1 MTLNNIGD
9 LNSMHVDVLT
19 ELGNIGTGNAVT
31 SLATLV
37 GKEISINVPRVR
49 ILDFNES
56 VQFIGGAEN
65 IVTGVLIRL
74 IEGIEGMIL
83 YIFEDKFVATVLK
96 TFFGKEFKSALE
108 INEMDKSAL
117 NEIGN
122 IMAGAYARALSSMT
136 GLKITLSTPSICVDM
151 AGAILS
157 VPAIE
162 FASIG
167 DKVLFIEDSF
177 GIGNDMVNSNM
188 ILVPELDS
196 LNLLFK
202 KLGVGI

>member
-1 MTLNNIGD
+1 MTLDNIGD

-37 GKEISINVPRVR
+37 GKEVSIKVPRVK
-49 ILDFNES
+49 ILDFNET

-65 IVTGVLIRL
+65 IVTGILIRL
-74 IEGIEGMIL
+74 MDGIEGMIL
-83 YIFEDKFVATVLK
+83 YVFEDEFVATILK
-96 TFFGKEFKSALE
+96 TFFGKKFDSALE

-117 NEIGN
+117 GEIGN
-122 IMAGAYARALSSMT
+122 IMAGAYAKALSSMT
-136 GLKITLSTPSICVDM
+136 GLIITLSTPSICVDM

-162 FASIG
+162 FANIG

-177 GIGNDMVNSNM
+177 GIGNEVANSNM
-188 ILVPELDS
+188 ILVPEMSS
-196 LNLLFK
+196 LNRLFK